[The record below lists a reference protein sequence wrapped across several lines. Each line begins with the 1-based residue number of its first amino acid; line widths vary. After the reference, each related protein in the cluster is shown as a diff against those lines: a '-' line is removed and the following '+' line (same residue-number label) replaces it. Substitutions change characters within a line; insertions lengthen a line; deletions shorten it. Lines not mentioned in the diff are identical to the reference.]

1 MRLEADRYLGMRLV
15 CFSTLVRGLAATECP
30 SDDWVETVSAIM
42 GVFPIIC
49 ETNAGLAHISAHI
62 QGATVRLLGPF
73 CLAAGTATCLSISPA
88 SVAYR

>member
-42 GVFPIIC
+42 GVFPITC
-49 ETNAGLAHISAHI
+49 ETSAGDASKVPTRVPEHLERYVEGLRRAGLPEGDSK
-62 QGATVRLLGPF
+62 GR
-73 CLAAGTATCLSISPA
+73 
-88 SVAYR
+88 